1 MAGARPVTGIL
12 ADNGKP
18 ASCSTRFYYFFCVI
32 FLLRAVDT
40 SLQVGNMFEKVL
52 VALDFSAYSQKIFD
66 CISEIPGI
74 QEVVLLHVVDATHP
88 SKLGWTTGPYLE
100 NARILM
106 AEKKEA
112 LEHLGFHVR
121 VSVDVLVNVIT
132 QGTVS
137 QAILEAAE
145 THRVSL
151 IIMGARGINPI
162 QELLLGSVSSAVL
175 RQAKTNVLVM
185 HFNPGRED
193 ADAGCDTSN
202 RNLFSR
208 LLVPTDFS
216 PSAGDTLSFIRT
228 IPSVKEVILLHV
240 VNRAES
246 QPEIEAAVQDAQA
259 RLADMRKDLSGSDFA
274 VKHHIRVGDPT
285 EMTLSVA
292 REDDVSLIAMSAYGT
307 DWFKEMLVGST
318 TFTVVRRTR
327 KPVLVIRSRQDNE
340 HPR

>member
-1 MAGARPVTGIL
+1 
-12 ADNGKP
+12 
-18 ASCSTRFYYFFCVI
+18 
-32 FLLRAVDT
+32 
-40 SLQVGNMFEKVL
+40 MFEKVL

-88 SKLGWTTGPYLE
+88 SKLGWTTEPYIE
-100 NARILM
+100 NAKILM
-106 AEKKEA
+106 AEKKVA
-112 LEHLGFHVR
+112 LEHLGFKVR
-121 VSVDVLVNVIT
+121 ISVDVIVNVIT
-132 QGTVS
+132 RGTVS

-145 THRVSL
+145 THNVSL

-162 QELLLGSVSSAVL
+162 QELLLGSVSSSVL
-175 RQAKTNVLVM
+175 RQTKTNVLIM
-185 HFNPGRED
+185 HFHPERED
-193 ADAGCDTSN
+193 SDAAGETPHQ
-202 RNLFSR
+202 NLFSR

-216 PSAGDTLSFIRT
+216 LSARDALSFIKT

-246 QPEIEAAVQDAQA
+246 QPEIEVAIQEAQT
-259 RLADMRKDLSGSDFA
+259 RLADMRNDLIGSDLA

-292 REDDVSLIAMSAYGT
+292 KEDNVSLIAMSAYGT
-307 DWFKEMLVGST
+307 DRFGEMLVGST

-327 KPVLVIRSRQDNE
+327 KPVLVIRNQQVTEN
-340 HPR
+340 P

>member
-1 MAGARPVTGIL
+1 MGI
-12 ADNGKP
+12 
-18 ASCSTRFYYFFCVI
+18 T
-32 FLLRAVDT
+32 
-40 SLQVGNMFEKVL
+40 FEKVL

-66 CISEIPGI
+66 CISEVPGI

-88 SKLGWTTGPYLE
+88 SKLGWTTEPYIE
-100 NARILM
+100 NAKLLM

-112 LEHLGFHVR
+112 LEHLGFQVR
-121 VSVDVLVNVIT
+121 IHVDVIVNVIT

-145 THRVSL
+145 THDVSL

-162 QELLLGSVSSAVL
+162 QELLLGSVSSTVL
-175 RQAKTNVLVM
+175 RQTKTNVLVM
-185 HFNPGRED
+185 HFNPGQDD
-193 ADAGCDTSN
+193 ADTTSDTSHL
-202 RNLFSR
+202 NLFSR

-216 PSAGDTLSFIRT
+216 LSARDALTFIKT
-228 IPSVKEVILLHV
+228 IPSIKEVILLHV

-246 QPEIEAAVQDAQA
+246 QPEIEAAVQEAQT
-259 RLADMRKDLSGSDFA
+259 RLADMEKDLIGSDLI

-292 REDDVSLIAMSAYGT
+292 KEDNVSLIAMSAYGT
-307 DWFKEMLVGST
+307 DWFRRMLVGST

-327 KPVLVIRSRQDNE
+327 KPVLVLRSVKENE
-340 HPR
+340 NP

>member
-1 MAGARPVTGIL
+1 
-12 ADNGKP
+12 
-18 ASCSTRFYYFFCVI
+18 
-32 FLLRAVDT
+32 
-40 SLQVGNMFEKVL
+40 MFEKVL

-88 SKLGWTTGPYLE
+88 SKLGWTTEPYIE
-100 NARILM
+100 NARLLM

-112 LEHLGFHVR
+112 LEHLGFKVR
-121 VSVDVLVNVIT
+121 IRVDVIVNVIT

-145 THRVSL
+145 THNVSL

-162 QELLLGSVSSAVL
+162 QELLLGSVSSTVL
-175 RQAKTNVLVM
+175 RQTKTNVLVM
-185 HFNPGRED
+185 HFNPERED
-193 ADAGCDTSN
+193 ADATGDTSH

-208 LLVPTDFS
+208 ILVPTDFS
-216 PSAGDTLSFIRT
+216 PSARDALSFIKT
-228 IPSVKEVILLHV
+228 IPPVKEVILLHV

-246 QPEIEAAVQDAQA
+246 QPEIETAIQEAQT
-259 RLADMRKDLSGSDFA
+259 RLADMRKDLNGSDIA

-292 REDDVSLIAMSAYGT
+292 KEDNVSLIAMSAYGT

-327 KPVLVIRSRQDNE
+327 KPVLVIRSGQE
-340 HPR
+340 KEGQ